1 MATLDDLFGNKS
13 SGPKGPRSAN
23 GMFQNPG
30 DAVVGVITAEPDV
43 VPETDFDT
51 RKPKF
56 MVKTDEGWKPRKE
69 GEFDTSLD
77 HFALTQIRVV
87 VALADGEEV
96 THYIGGQKRDAL
108 KLAMQDS
115 GLPLDIGT
123 TLAIKFVGKKGNAK
137 QFAVKLAK
145 SE

>member
-1 MATLDDLFGNKS
+1 MATLDDLFGNKN
-13 SGPKGPRSAN
+13 SGPKGPKSAN
-23 GMFQNPG
+23 GMFVNPG
-30 DAVVGVITAEPDV
+30 DTVVGVITAEPDV
-43 VPETDFDT
+43 VPETDYDSK
-51 RKPKF
+51 KPKF

-87 VALADGEEV
+87 VALESGEEV

-108 KLAMQDS
+108 KLAMQES
-115 GLPLDIGT
+115 ELPLDIGT
-123 TLAIKFVGKKGNAK
+123 TLAIKFVALKGRQK

-145 SE
+145 